1 MATKVWTNVLMVKG
15 DLCLVLGYLR
25 ILPDNMLTGN

>member
-25 ILPDNMLTGN
+25 ILTDDR